1 MTLTNA
7 MRMTIWIASGTSDNR
22 EGWWGATGFVLNLCS
37 GLHLNG
43 ISTTESERA
52 SLKDGFYSIDG
63 RVLNSESLPGSGLY
77 IQVANGQTRKII
89 IK

>member
-1 MTLTNA
+1 
-7 MRMTIWIASGTSDNR
+7 
-22 EGWWGATGFVLNLCS
+22 
-37 GLHLNG
+37 LHLNG